1 MKSFGKILGIIL
13 GIAVVAGGTCGILI
27 AVNGGF
33 KAQETVETPIP
44 EPEPD
49 PIPSCVLVV
58 SDPDTLTLLSN
69 LIELQTVTDPPSP
82 TVTARVV
89 VWTF

>member
-49 PIPSCVLVV
+49 PIATAANMRILYAGTTFWGRNTNVAARAS
-58 SDPDTLTLLSN
+58 
-69 LIELQTVTDPPSP
+69 ELGVK
-82 TVTARVV
+82 
-89 VWTF
+89 